1 MPIVGGSHEWT
12 IAVAYAL
19 FMAASGFVLV
29 PDQTHALNQLPSSMN
44 ADGSAV
50 MNTMQQLAGAIG
62 TAVAFTLISE
72 FSAANVN
79 AGMQQADVYV
89 AGFSTSMWVFF
100 GMAVCGEILALLMF
114 RFSVKRAQE

>member
-44 ADGSAV
+44 ADCSAV
-50 MNTMQQLAGAIG
+50 MNAIQQLAGTI
-62 TAVAFTLISE
+62 V
-72 FSAANVN
+72 
-79 AGMQQADVYV
+79 
-89 AGFSTSMWVFF
+89 
-100 GMAVCGEILALLMF
+100 LATGGLRLCS
-114 RFSVKRAQE
+114 RSLWLRRYWARCSSC

>member
-44 ADGSAV
+44 ADCSAV
-50 MNTMQQLAGAIG
+50 MNAIQQLASAI
-62 TAVAFTLISE
+62 V
-72 FSAANVN
+72 
-79 AGMQQADVYV
+79 
-89 AGFSTSMWVFF
+89 
-100 GMAVCGEILALLMF
+100 LATGGLRLCS
-114 RFSVKRAQE
+114 RSLWLRCYWARCSSC

>member
-44 ADGSAV
+44 ADCSAV
-50 MNTMQQLAGAIG
+50 MNAIQQF
-62 TAVAFTLISE
+62 AVAI
-72 FSAANVN
+72 V
-79 AGMQQADVYV
+79 
-89 AGFSTSMWVFF
+89 
-100 GMAVCGEILALLMF
+100 LATGGLRLCS
-114 RFSVKRAQE
+114 RSLWLRCYWARCSSC

>member
-44 ADGSAV
+44 ADCSAV
-50 MNTMQQLAGAIG
+50 MNAIQQLAVAI
-62 TAVAFTLISE
+62 V
-72 FSAANVN
+72 
-79 AGMQQADVYV
+79 
-89 AGFSTSMWVFF
+89 
-100 GMAVCGEILALLMF
+100 LATGGLRLCS
-114 RFSVKRAQE
+114 RSLWLRCYWARCSSC

>member
-44 ADGSAV
+44 ADCSAV
-50 MNTMQQLAGAIG
+50 MNAIQQLAGSI
-62 TAVAFTLISE
+62 V
-72 FSAANVN
+72 
-79 AGMQQADVYV
+79 
-89 AGFSTSMWVFF
+89 
-100 GMAVCGEILALLMF
+100 LATGGLRLCS
-114 RFSVKRAQE
+114 RSLWLRCYWARCSSC

>member
-44 ADGSAV
+44 ADCSAV
-50 MNTMQQLAGAIG
+50 MNAIQQLAGAIVLATGGWFTALFPIAVVTVLLG
-62 TAVAFTLISE
+62 TVFIMLI
-72 FSAANVN
+72 
-79 AGMQQADVYV
+79 
-89 AGFSTSMWVFF
+89 
-100 GMAVCGEILALLMF
+100 
-114 RFSVKRAQE
+114 RKVK

>member
-44 ADGSAV
+44 ADCSAV
-50 MNTMQQLAGAIG
+50 MNAIQQLAGTI
-62 TAVAFTLISE
+62 V
-72 FSAANVN
+72 
-79 AGMQQADVYV
+79 
-89 AGFSTSMWVFF
+89 
-100 GMAVCGEILALLMF
+100 LATGGLRLCS
-114 RFSVKRAQE
+114 RSLWLRCYWARCSSC

>member
-44 ADGSAV
+44 ADCSAV
-50 MNTMQQLAGAIG
+50 MNAN
-62 TAVAFTLISE
+62 TAACRHDCACHWRFTALFPIAVVA
-72 FSAANVN
+72 
-79 AGMQQADVYV
+79 
-89 AGFSTSMWVFF
+89 
-100 GMAVCGEILALLMF
+100 ALLGTVFIMLI
-114 RFSVKRAQE
+114 RKVK